1 MSITSSSFLPKPKTK
16 GRRQTQEF
24 VDDLVVETERLII
37 EAESRDVYHGKVPP
51 SRIAPQYLR
60 DCIDDPNANEEDS
73 ASSPFNSSNSRSFE
87 ELQMFKNKIQSDDRL
102 QQMYKLRR
110 NFSSRFDNRAWVH
123 PHGTTNFGYKGIPD
137 RKKGLVEQYKNWV
150 RKENYRYLGAHPEI
164 QGIISLFLKKL
175 LAAQP
180 PDGAEYLAE
189 FISGNLKDSEDF
201 ERQLKA
207 EMKKLS
213 MYHMKKMRDA
223 GKINIRSNSTVMSE
237 ASGEKWVPEVDA
249 NFFKKMNIGALA
261 HNFDFEDPSGLLTK
275 KDKKGEEEEK
285 KRKLKKKK
293 RKYCGCKDWKLK
305 KNQKN
310 KTSTGGTEREG
321 ERPTTKSTLGN
332 VDTLPTSSEGED
344 EEEEEEDEEEGDRY
358 GEILGEDMS
367 PADAERI
374 ADALVYEFL
383 NPESG
388 LYRGHDSSTGIFK
401 NIQ

>member
-1 MSITSSSFLPKPKTK
+1 MLSATFLPPPKTQG
-16 GRRQTQEF
+16 GRRPTQEF
-24 VDDLVVETERLII
+24 VDDLVIETERLII
-37 EAESRDVYHGKVPP
+37 EAESKDLYHGEVAPSKV
-51 SRIAPQYLR
+51 APKYLQ
-60 DCIDDPNANEEDS
+60 DCVVEENGCFPNANEEDS
-73 ASSPFNSSNSRSFE
+73 ASSPFDSSNSRSFE
-87 ELQMFKNKIQSDDRL
+87 EMQMFKNRIQSDDRL
-102 QQMYKLRR
+102 AQMYKLRH
-110 NFSSRFDNRAWVH
+110 NFSSRFDNRAWIH

-137 RKKGLVEQYKNWV
+137 RKKGLTEQYKNWV

-180 PDGAEYLAE
+180 PDAADYLAE
-189 FISGNLKDSEDF
+189 YISTNLKDTTDF
-201 ERQLKA
+201 ERQLKI

-223 GKINIRSNSTVMSE
+223 GKINIRSTSTVMSE

-261 HNFDFEDPSGLLTK
+261 HDFDFEDPMGLLTK
-275 KDKKGEEEEK
+275 KDKNEEEEEK
-285 KRKLKKKK
+285 KGKLKKKK

-310 KTSTGGTEREG
+310 KTSTGGTDG
-321 ERPTTKSTLGN
+321 RPTTKSTLGN

-344 EEEEEEDEEEGDRY
+344 EEEEDSY
-358 GEILGEDMS
+358 GETLGEDLD
-367 PADAERI
+367 PVDAERI
-374 ADALVYEFL
+374 ASALVFEFL
-383 NPESG
+383 DPESG
-388 LYRGHDSSTGIFK
+388 LYKGHHTSLGIFK